1 MLNAHEIHFAELE
14 FGLSSTKACTKRSLS
29 RKQFCTDE
37 MTGYFPLGLEE
48 RWLPRAILKDAPD
61 QPGQL
66 KMDKFPGGMQATPKP
81 SPTLQFV
88 LGNCFF

>member
-1 MLNAHEIHFAELE
+1 VELE

-48 RWLPRAILKDAPD
+48 RWLPRAILKGAPD
-61 QPGQL
+61 QPKQL
-66 KMDKFPGGMQATPKP
+66 KMDKFPRGEAGDPEAFSDTTIRIRQLLLLTHLCT
-81 SPTLQFV
+81 S
-88 LGNCFF
+88 